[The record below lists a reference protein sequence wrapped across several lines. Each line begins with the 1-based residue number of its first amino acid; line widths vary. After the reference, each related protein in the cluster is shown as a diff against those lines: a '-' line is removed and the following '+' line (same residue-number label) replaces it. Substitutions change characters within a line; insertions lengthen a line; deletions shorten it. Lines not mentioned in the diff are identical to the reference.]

1 MVLIVD
7 LVRMM
12 RTFDLPALHAQLDTL
27 DSAIA
32 ALKNQEILQGYRIKT
47 IKPGGTA
54 GNPAKKKGYARLID
68 PDGGSR
74 AIASST
80 VPEYREQIER
90 GRELARLQKQRAA
103 LVVRIDKAISKA

>member
-1 MVLIVD
+1 MN

-12 RTFDLPALHAQLDTL
+12 KVFNLPALQAELDTL
-27 DSAIA
+27 DGAIA
-32 ALKNQEILQGYRIKT
+32 ALKNQDILQGYRIKT

-74 AIASST
+74 AIATSA
-80 VPEYREQIER
+80 VPDYQEQIDR
-90 GRELARLQKQRAA
+90 GRELKRLQKQRAA
-103 LVVRIDKAISKA
+103 LVGRIDQAIAKA

>member
-1 MVLIVD
+1 VK
-7 LVRMM
+7 
-12 RTFDLPALHAQLDTL
+12 TFNLPALQDELDAL
-27 DSAIA
+27 DRAIA
-32 ALKNQEILQGYRIKT
+32 DLKEQDILQGYRVKT

-54 GNPAKKKGYARLID
+54 GNPAKKKGYARLIN

-90 GRELARLQKQRAA
+90 GRELKRIQRQRTA
-103 LVVRIDKAISKA
+103 LVVRIDKAIAKA